1 MAFPRLFDFRSP
13 GSDATIVPHDE
24 MLTICSDDECVVV
37 DVREP
42 HEFNSG
48 HIKGSVNVPL
58 SSFNP
63 SRVPAD
69 KPVVLVCLSGA
80 RSANAMRA
88 LKSAGYENIRHY
100 KAGIMGWRLQ
110 GCPLV

>member
-1 MAFPRLFDFRSP
+1 MAFPRLFDFRSS
-13 GSDATIVPHDE
+13 GSDTTIVSHDE
-24 MLTICSDDECVVV
+24 MLTICSDGEYAVV

-42 HEFNSG
+42 HEFNAG

-58 SSFNP
+58 SSFHP
-63 SRVPAD
+63 SRVPTD

-80 RSANAMRA
+80 RSGNALRA
-88 LKSAGYENIRHY
+88 LKSAGFDNIRHY
-100 KAGIMGWRLQ
+100 KAGIMGWRMQ